1 MDRSLGALLAPKS
14 IAVVGA
20 SDDFGRIGGMLIKYL
35 LKFGY
40 RGKIYPVN
48 PKYEEIAGIQ
58 CYPNVRNLP
67 EKADTALIAVAAKL
81 VPESLRECAERGI
94 KTAIVYSAGFAE
106 TGGEGR
112 RKQEEL
118 REIIRQGEMKVCGPN
133 CIGIV
138 NFTEDIAMS
147 FSGFLEAD
155 RLVSGNVGFVS
166 ESGALGGSI
175 VNRAQDRNI
184 GFSYFISTGNEA
196 DLDLTDFMAFLV
208 DDANTQVI
216 MAYVEG
222 IRDIAKFAR
231 VAKRALEL
239 GKPIVL
245 LKVGETEGGK
255 RVAATHT
262 GSLTGSDAVYSAAFE
277 QYGVIRVEDYDDLIE
292 TAMLFSKSKLP
303 KGNRMGILTGTG
315 GGAIILADKIV
326 KHGLSLPPLSQ
337 FTQEQLSQ
345 KVESF
350 ATVGNPMDLTGQL
363 YSQPETFKNVIQL
376 FAQDENID
384 IVTVAISM
392 VPGERAK
399 ARATYIIDA
408 AKAVDKP
415 FVSWWAAGELSE
427 PAFKLLDESEVT
439 LFKSPERCIKA
450 VKSAVTYSQMREKL
464 LVRDKGALPVSI
476 DCRKAETLFGI
487 SGQILTEHETKLLLA
502 SYGIPVTR
510 EEVATSAA
518 QAADIA
524 GKIGY
529 PVALKVNSRQ
539 ITHKSEAGGIR
550 LNLAS
555 KSAVIKAYSE
565 ILANYQKYAPKAKI
579 EGVLVQEM
587 AKGGTEVIIGI
598 SRDPDFGLVLM
609 FGLGGILVEILKDVS
624 MRLLPIT
631 RRDAEEMVRGIK
643 GYQVLAGARGKPR
656 ADIEAIIDLLLK
668 VSNLA
673 SDWGDSISEL
683 DLNPVVVFEDGQGAK
698 VLDALCVKRSN

>member
-1 MDRSLGALLAPKS
+1 MDGSLSALLAPKS

-81 VPESLRECAERGI
+81 VPESLRECAEGGI

-208 DDANTQVI
+208 EDANTQVI

-315 GGAIILADKIV
+315 GGAIILADKIA

-427 PAFKLLDESEVT
+427 PAFKLLDESKVT

-450 VKSAVTYSQMREKL
+450 VKSVVTYSQMREKL
-464 LVRDKGALPVSI
+464 LVRDKEALPVSI
-476 DCRKAETLFGI
+476 DCRKAETLFGT
-487 SGQILTEHETKLLLA
+487 SEQTLTEHETKLLLA

-529 PVALKVNSRQ
+529 PLALKVNSRQ

-565 ILANYQKYAPKAKI
+565 ILANCQKYAPKAKI

-587 AKGGTEVIIGI
+587 AKEGTEVIIGI

-609 FGLGGILVEILKDVS
+609 FGLGGIFVEILRDVS
-624 MRLLPIT
+624 MRLVPIT
-631 RRDAEEMVRGIK
+631 HRDAEGMVREIK
-643 GYQVLAGARGKPR
+643 GYQVLTGARGKPR
-656 ADIEAIIDLLLK
+656 ADIEAIINMLLK

-673 SDWGDSISEL
+673 SDWNESISEL

>member
-1 MDRSLGALLAPKS
+1 MDRGLNALLAPKS

-20 SDDFGRIGGMLIKYL
+20 SDDFNRIGGMLIKYL

-58 CYPNVRNLP
+58 CYPSIRNLP
-67 EKADTALIAVAAKL
+67 EKADTALIAVSAKL
-81 VPESLRECAERGI
+81 VPESLRECAERGVKAATI
-94 KTAIVYSAGFAE
+94 YSAGFAE
-106 TGGEGR
+106 TGEEGK

-138 NFTEDIAMS
+138 NFADSIAMS

-155 RLVSGNVGFVS
+155 RLVPGNVGFVS

-184 GFSYFISTGNEA
+184 GFSYFISTGNEV
-196 DLDLTDFMAFLV
+196 DLDITDFLAFLV
-208 DDANTQVI
+208 DDPNTQVI

-222 IRDIAKFAR
+222 IRDVAKFAR
-231 VAKRALEL
+231 VTKRALEL
-239 GKPIVL
+239 EKPIVL
-245 LKVGETEGGK
+245 LKVGETESGR

-262 GSLTGSDAVYSAAFE
+262 GSLTGFNAAYSAALK
-277 QYGVIRVEDYDDLIE
+277 QYGVIQVEEYDDLIE

-303 KGNRMGILTGTG
+303 KGNRVGILTGTG
-315 GGAIILADKIV
+315 GGAIILADKV
-326 KHGLSLPPLSQ
+326 VQNGLVLPALSQ
-337 FTQEQLSQ
+337 STQEQLSQ

-363 YSQPETFKNVIQL
+363 YSQPETFKNAIQL
-376 FAQDENID
+376 FSQDENID
-384 IVTVAISM
+384 IVAIAISM
-392 VPGERAK
+392 VPGERAR
-399 ARATYIIDA
+399 ARAAYIIDA
-408 AKAVDKP
+408 AKTVDKP
-415 FVSWWAAGELSE
+415 FVSWWAAGKLSE

-439 LFKSPERCIKA
+439 LFTSPERCIKA
-450 VKSAVTYSQMREKL
+450 VKSAVTYSQMREEL
-464 LVRDKGALPVSI
+464 LVRGKEALPASI
-476 DCRKAETLFGI
+476 DYRKAETLFGM
-487 SGQILTEHETKLLLA
+487 SEQTMTEHETKLLLA

-510 EEVATSAA
+510 EEVAMSAA

-524 GKIGY
+524 EKIGY
-529 PVALKVNSRQ
+529 PLALKISSRQ

-550 LNLAS
+550 LNLTN
-555 KSAVIKAYSE
+555 KSAVVKAYSE
-565 ILANYQKYAPKAKI
+565 ILADCQKYAPKAEI

-587 AKGGTEVIIGI
+587 AREGTEVIIGI
-598 SRDPDFGLVLM
+598 SRDSDFGLIVM
-609 FGLGGILVEILKDVS
+609 FGLGGIFVEILKDVS

-631 RRDAEEMVRGIK
+631 RRDAEEMIREIK
-643 GYQVLAGARGKPR
+643 GYQVLAGARGKSR

-668 VSNLA
+668 VSNMA
-673 SDWGDSISEL
+673 SDWGELISEL
-683 DLNPVVVFEDGQGAK
+683 DLNPVVVFEDGQGVK
-698 VLDALCVKRSN
+698 VLDALGVKRSN

>member
-1 MDRSLGALLAPKS
+1 MNETLNALLAPKS

-20 SDDFGRIGGMLIKYL
+20 SNDFSRIGGMLLKYL

-48 PKYEEIAGIQ
+48 PKYEDIDGIK
-58 CYPNVRNLP
+58 CYSSIGNLP
-67 EKADTALIAVAAKL
+67 ERIDTALIALAAKL
-81 VPESLRECAERGI
+81 VPDSLRECAQRGI

-196 DLDLTDFMAFLV
+196 DLDLTDFMAFLI
-208 DDANTQVI
+208 DDPNTQVI

-222 IRDIAKFAR
+222 IRDTRKFAK

-239 GKPIVL
+239 GKPIVV

-262 GSLTGSDAVYSAAFE
+262 GSLAGSDAVYSAVFK
-277 QYGVIRVEDYDDLIE
+277 QYGVIRVEEYDDLIE

-303 KGNRMGILTGTG
+303 KGNRVGILTGTG
-315 GGAIILADKIV
+315 GGAIILADKIA
-326 KHGLSLPPLSQ
+326 KNGLGLPALSQ
-337 FTQEQLSQ
+337 FTREQLSQ

-363 YSQPETFKNVIQL
+363 YSQPEMFKGVIQL
-376 FAQDENID
+376 FSQDENID
-384 IVTVAISM
+384 VVAVAISM
-392 VPGERAK
+392 VPGERAR
-399 ARATYIIDA
+399 ARAHYIIDA
-408 AKAVDKP
+408 AKTVDKP
-415 FVSWWAAGELSE
+415 FVSWWAAGNLSE
-427 PAFKLLDESEVT
+427 SAFGLLDESKVS

-450 VKSAVTYSQMREKL
+450 VKSAVTYSQARERFL
-464 LVRDKGALPVSI
+464 LKDKEPPPPPI
-476 DCRKAETLFGI
+476 DSDKADTIFSTSEQTM
-487 SGQILTEHETKLLLA
+487 TEHEAKLLLA
-502 SYGIPVTR
+502 LYGIPITR
-510 EEVATSAA
+510 EEVATSAT
-518 QAADIA
+518 QAAQIA
-524 GKIGY
+524 EKIGY
-529 PVALKVNSRQ
+529 PVALKVNSPQ

-550 LNLAS
+550 LNLTS
-555 KSAVIKAYSE
+555 KSALIKAYPE
-565 ILANYQKYAPKAKI
+565 LLANCQKYAPKAKI

-587 AKGGTEVIIGI
+587 AKEGVEVIIGV
-598 SRDPDFGLVLM
+598 SRDPQFGLVLM
-609 FGLGGILVEILKDVS
+609 FGLGGIFVEILRDVS
-624 MRLLPIT
+624 MRLVPIT
-631 RRDAEEMVRGIK
+631 RRDAEEMVREIK
-643 GYQVLAGARGKPR
+643 GYQILTGARGKPR

>member
-1 MDRSLGALLAPKS
+1 MDRSLSALLAPKS

-40 RGKIYPVN
+40 RGEIYPVN

-67 EKADTALIAVAAKL
+67 ETADTALIAVAAKL

-106 TGGEGR
+106 TGEEGR

-118 REIIRQGEMKVCGPN
+118 REVIRQGEMKVCGPN

-222 IRDIAKFAR
+222 IRDSEKFTR
-231 VAKRALEL
+231 VVKRALEM

-262 GSLTGSDAVYSAAFE
+262 GSLTGSDAVYAAAFE

-303 KGNRMGILTGTG
+303 KGNRVGILTGTG
-315 GGAIILADKIV
+315 GGAIILADKIAQ
-326 KHGLSLPPLSQ
+326 HGLGLPALSQ

-415 FVSWWAAGELSE
+415 FVSWWAAGKLSE

-464 LVRDKGALPVSI
+464 LVRDKEALPVSI

-487 SGQILTEHETKLLLA
+487 SEQTMTEHETKLLLA
-502 SYGIPVTR
+502 SYGIPVTK

-518 QAADIA
+518 QAAHIA
-524 GKIGY
+524 EKIGY
-529 PVALKVNSRQ
+529 PLALKVNSRQ

-550 LNLAS
+550 LNLTS

-565 ILANYQKYAPKAKI
+565 ILSDCQKYAPKVRI

-587 AKGGTEVIIGI
+587 AKEGIEVIIGI

-609 FGLGGILVEILKDVS
+609 FGLGGIFVEILRDVS
-624 MRLLPIT
+624 MRLVPIT
-631 RRDAEEMVRGIK
+631 RRDAEEMVREIK
-643 GYQVLAGARGKPR
+643 GHQILAGARGKPR
-656 ADIEAIIDLLLK
+656 ADIEVIISLLLK

-673 SDWGDSISEL
+673 LDWNGSISEL

-698 VLDALCVKRSN
+698 VLDALCIKRGN